1 MKSVL
6 IIGLGEF
13 GHFLALKLAS
23 LKNEVMVID
32 KDEEKIND
40 ILPLVSSAQIADCSK
55 ESVVKSLDV
64 SSYDICV
71 VAMGGSF
78 QSSLEITSLL
88 KENGA
93 KRVISKASGLNH
105 AKFLLKNGADEIVYP
120 EKNEAE
126 QLAVRLSASNIFE
139 YIELSDDCAIYEIPP
154 LKKWIGKTI
163 MQNHIR
169 HNYNI
174 NILAVKKDGFMYTNP
189 PAEYA
194 FDGGEHILVMGRKQ
208 DIEKLVD

>member
-1 MKSVL
+1 MKSIL
-6 IIGLGEF
+6 IIGLGKF
-13 GHFLALKLAS
+13 GRFLALKLAS

-32 KDEEKIND
+32 KNEEEIND
-40 ILPLVSSAQIADCSK
+40 ILPYVSSAQIADCSK
-55 ESVVKSLDV
+55 ESVIESLDV
-64 SSYDICV
+64 SSYDVCV
-71 VAMGGSF
+71 VAMGDSF

-88 KENGA
+88 KEKGA

-139 YIELSDDCAIYEIPP
+139 YIELSDDYAIYEIPP

-169 HNYNI
+169 HNHNI
-174 NILAVKKDGFMYTNP
+174 NILAVKKDGFMYPNP

-194 FDGGEHILVMGRKQ
+194 FDGSEHLLVMGRKQ

>member
-1 MKSVL
+1 MKSIL
-6 IIGLGEF
+6 IIGLGKF
-13 GHFLALKLAS
+13 GRFLALKLAS

-32 KDEEKIND
+32 KNEEEIND
-40 ILPLVSSAQIADCSK
+40 ILPYVSSAQIADCSK
-55 ESVVKSLDV
+55 ESVIESLDV

-71 VAMGGSF
+71 VAMGDSF

-88 KENGA
+88 KEKGA

-139 YIELSDDCAIYEIPP
+139 YIELLFASS
-154 LKKWIGKTI
+154 
-163 MQNHIR
+163 
-169 HNYNI
+169 
-174 NILAVKKDGFMYTNP
+174 
-189 PAEYA
+189 
-194 FDGGEHILVMGRKQ
+194 
-208 DIEKLVD
+208 